1 MTGPVSHPPWCDPDR
16 CGVSAG
22 RPAGTHCSRLVRLGP
37 QPPATIVAE
46 VSLAQGPAVAGF
58 PRTGHPYVTLALGD
72 ADDELL
78 VTPLDVELARAVGRV
93 LIGFAQEAA
102 G

>member
-16 CGVSAG
+16 CGVRAG
-22 RPAGTHCSRLVRLGP
+22 QPAGTHCSRLVRLGP
-37 QPPATIVAE
+37 QPPGTMVAE
-46 VSLAQGPAVAGF
+46 VSLVQGPAISGY
-58 PRTGHPYVTLALGD
+58 PRSGLPYVALATGD

-93 LIGFAQEAA
+93 LIRFAHEAT